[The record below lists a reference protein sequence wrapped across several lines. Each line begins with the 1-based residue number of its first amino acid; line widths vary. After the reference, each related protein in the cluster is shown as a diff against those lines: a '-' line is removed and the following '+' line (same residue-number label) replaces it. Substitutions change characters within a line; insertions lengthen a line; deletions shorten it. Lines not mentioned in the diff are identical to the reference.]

1 MENKYGL
8 AAVAATKYILQNK
21 NTPPEEAW
29 GKSISEVFPESKSSR
44 EKGCPRNA
52 YLGLCE
58 NGLIKGIPSG
68 NYTNSQ
74 LNKEYAIT
82 AHNIIKSDTNTNVTA
97 SALWNSVIYNE
108 KKSHNS
114 QMNAVMAL
122 HDHGLFI

>member
-1 MENKYGL
+1 MKNKYGM

-21 NTPPEEAW
+21 NTSPEEAW
-29 GKSISEVFPESKSSR
+29 EKSISKVFPESKSSR
-44 EKGCPRNA
+44 KKGCPRNA

-74 LNKEYAIT
+74 LNKDYAIK
-82 AHNIIKSDTNTNVTA
+82 AHNLIKYETNKNVTA
-97 SALWNSVIYNE
+97 SALWKAVIDNE

-114 QMNAVMAL
+114 QMNVVMAL

>member
-21 NTPPEEAW
+21 NTTPEEAW
-29 GKSISEVFPESKSSR
+29 KKSISKVFPDSPSSR
-44 EKGCPRNA
+44 KKGCPKNA

-74 LNKEYAIT
+74 LNKEYAIK
-82 AHNIIKSDTNTNVTA
+82 AHNIIKCNTNTNVTA
-97 SALWNSVIYNE
+97 SDLWKSVIVNE

-114 QMNAVMAL
+114 QMNVVMAL